1 LPGTGTAEAY
11 LTQGRDESEHSRLV
25 KGLKMSIENVLAS
38 MWQDYLLLNPEAQR
52 VVDTLRAEGESIVND
67 HIALRT
73 FNVGLVALEECAKPF
88 IAMGYEEKDE
98 YCFEAKKLRAKHYEF
113 KGDPSTPKIFI
124 SELLV
129 NEFSSEFQTIVN
141 SLVSRI
147 SADQVQRSNF
157 FHSGRLWNVSLS
169 QYETLLKESD
179 YGAWMAAIGYRPNH
193 FTVSINNLKKYSN
206 IQTLNDFLKSKGF
219 KLNSSGGEIKG
230 GPDVLLEQ
238 SSTLANRVEVEFTDG
253 KKEVPSC
260 YFEFAKRYPIVSGEL
275 YQGFIAKSADK
286 IFESTNT

>member
-1 LPGTGTAEAY
+1 
-11 LTQGRDESEHSRLV
+11 
-25 KGLKMSIENVLAS
+25 MSIQNVLEN

-52 VVDTLRAEGESIVND
+52 LVDTLIAEGESIVND

-73 FNVGLVALEECAKPF
+73 FNVGVVALEECARPF
-88 IAMGYEEKDE
+88 LAMGYEEKNE
-98 YCFEAKKLRAKHYEF
+98 YFFDTKKLRAKHYEYTA
-113 KGDPSTPKIFI
+113 DPSKPKIFI

-129 NEFSSEFQTIVN
+129 NEFSTEFQDIAK
-141 SLVSRI
+141 SLVATI
-147 SADQVQRSNF
+147 SANQVQQSNF
-157 FHSGRLWNVSLS
+157 FYSGRPWNVSLS

-193 FTVSINNLKKYSN
+193 FTVSINTLNKYSD
-206 IQTLNDFLKSKGF
+206 IKTLNDFLKSKGF

-238 SSTLANRVEVEFTDG
+238 SSTLANRVELEFTDG

>member
-1 LPGTGTAEAY
+1 
-11 LTQGRDESEHSRLV
+11 
-25 KGLKMSIENVLAS
+25 MSIQPVLEH

-52 VVDTLRAEGESIVND
+52 VVDTLLVEGERIVND

-73 FNVGLVALEECAKPF
+73 FNVGVVALEECAKPF
-88 IAMGYEEKDE
+88 LAMGYEEKDE
-98 YCFEAKKLRAKHYEF
+98 YCFDAKKLRAKHYEYTA
-113 KGDPSTPKIFI
+113 DPSKPKIFI

-129 NEFSSEFQTIVN
+129 NEFSTEFQDIAK
-141 SLVSRI
+141 SLVATI
-147 SADQVQRSNF
+147 SANQVQQSNF
-157 FHSGRLWNVSLS
+157 FYSGRPWNVSLS

-193 FTVSINNLKKYSN
+193 FTVSINNLKKYSD

-230 GPDVLLEQ
+230 GPDMLLEQ

>member
-1 LPGTGTAEAY
+1 
-11 LTQGRDESEHSRLV
+11 
-25 KGLKMSIENVLAS
+25 MSIENVLES

-73 FNVGLVALEECAKPF
+73 FNVGVVALEECAKPF

-98 YCFEAKKLRAKHYEF
+98 YFFDAKKLRAKHYEF

-157 FHSGRLWNVSLS
+157 FHSGRPWDVSLS
-169 QYETLLKESD
+169 QYETLLNESD

-193 FTVSINNLKKYSN
+193 FTVFINNLNKYSD